1 MVTTEILA
9 DTKKLDDLHELMK
22 KTIKDKE
29 DIDATLELIKG
40 KIKELEKTS
49 DQTSIDPLNID
60 NEELPLTKIPDT
72 SRSSIKDNMEKLGY
86 SEYLNETGGGK
97 RRKRKT
103 NRKRTSRRTNKK
115 RKSIKT
121 NRKRTSRKIKR
132 N

>member
-1 MVTTEILA
+1 
-9 DTKKLDDLHELMK
+9 MK
-22 KTIKDKE
+22 KTIKDKK
-29 DIDATLELIKG
+29 DIDATLELIQG
-40 KIKELEKTS
+40 KIIELEKTS
-49 DQTSIDPLNID
+49 DQTSIDSLNID
-60 NEELPLTKIPDT
+60 NKEVPLTKIPDK
-72 SRSSIKDNMEKLGY
+72 SRSSLEGMEKLEY
-86 SEYLNETGGGK
+86 SEYLNGTGTGTENETGGGK

>member
-9 DTKKLDDLHELMK
+9 DTKKLDDLHELME
-22 KTIKDKE
+22 KTIKDKKN
-29 DIDATLELIKG
+29 IDTTLELIKRN
-40 KIKELEKTS
+40 IKELEKTS
-49 DQTSIDPLNID
+49 DQTSIDSLHID

-72 SRSSIKDNMEKLGY
+72 SRSLIKDNMEKLGY
-86 SEYLNETGGGK
+86 SKYSNETGGGK